1 MNPESVTQIL
11 CFGRRATGC
20 MAVRK
25 HSHEAAALVPSVP
38 VAGHP
43 RDSDW
48 KLIVADMEAEA

>member
-1 MNPESVTQIL
+1 
-11 CFGRRATGC
+11 